1 MDEEKFN
8 QLCATRRG
16 KLGVCTRK
24 MNEIR
29 EAMNSGNVE
38 AVSTGL
44 EELNVAL
51 NDFRNVHQSVQV
63 LLDEEESKSDNDDWY
78 LPKIQTFETF
88 LKEVATWK
96 VVQKDLQAVISP
108 SDSISNVSG
117 SKRKS
122 SRSIASSSSK
132 TTSVSSARLRAEAEK
147 AALLQRT
154 EGLKKKHALELERI
168 EVQNAMERVE
178 LETELAAVHAKMRV
192 LQSFDTECIESKLIS
207 SEGSESPGDG
217 MNKYLKSHQGTNG
230 IKESLQPEP
239 SPVEYAKISVI
250 PKTPLQRA
258 LTHNVRLQRSQGP
271 CQMPP
276 LTRIGQTSAD
286 ATLPLAPSG
295 LSSNNLGAITD
306 LIVQQQNM
314 SSLPTRHVPVFNG
327 EPLNFKPFMQA
338 FEHCI
343 ENKTNSNQDRLYY
356 LEQYTSGQPKEL
368 VRSCLHMDADRGFA
382 EAKRLLEH
390 HFGDEFKITN
400 AYMEKALN
408 WNNIPVDNGEALHS
422 YALFLRG
429 CL

>member
-1 MDEEKFN
+1 M
-8 QLCATRRG
+8 
-16 KLGVCTRK
+16 CTRK

-29 EAMNSGNVE
+29 EAMDSGNVE
-38 AVSTGL
+38 AVNKGL
-44 EELNVAL
+44 EELNVVL

-63 LLDEEESKSDNDDWY
+63 LLDEEERKSDKDDWY
-78 LPKIQTFETF
+78 LPKIQIFETF

-96 VVQKDLQAVISP
+96 VVQKDLQSVISP

-122 SRSIASSSSK
+122 SCSIASSSS
-132 TTSVSSARLRAEAEK
+132 RAEAEN
-147 AALLQRT
+147 AALLQST

-178 LETELAAVHAKMRV
+178 LETELAAVDAKVRV
-192 LQSFDTECIESKLIS
+192 LQSFDTECMESKLIS
-207 SEGSESPGDG
+207 PEGSESPGDG

-230 IKESLQPEP
+230 IKETLQPEP

-276 LTRIGQTSAD
+276 LNQIGLTSAD
-286 ATLPLAPSG
+286 ATLPLAPLD

-306 LIVQQQNM
+306 LIVQQQKM
-314 SSLPTRHVPVFNG
+314 SSLPTRHVPVFKG

-343 ENKTNSNQDRLYY
+343 ESKTNSSQDRLYY
-356 LEQYTSGQPKEL
+356 LERYTSGQLKEL

-382 EAKRLLEH
+382 EAKRLFAQADQLKPYSPDIS
-390 HFGDEFKITN
+390 F
-400 AYMEKALN
+400 
-408 WNNIPVDNGEALHS
+408 P
-422 YALFLRG
+422 
-429 CL
+429 

>member
-8 QLCATRRG
+8 QLCATCRG
-16 KLGVCTRK
+16 KLGMCTRK

-29 EAMNSGNVE
+29 EPMNRGNVE
-38 AVSTGL
+38 AVNTGL

-63 LLDEEESKSDNDDWY
+63 LLDEEETKSGKDDWY
-78 LPKIQTFETF
+78 LPKIQIFETF

-96 VVQKDLQAVISP
+96 VVKKDLQSVMPP

-122 SRSIASSSSK
+122 SCSIASSSSK
-132 TTSVSSARLRAEAEK
+132 TTSARLRAEAEK
-147 AALLQRT
+147 AALLQST

-178 LETELAAVHAKMRV
+178 LETELAAVDAKVRV
-192 LQSFDTECIESKLIS
+192 LQTFDTECMESKLIS

-230 IKESLQPEP
+230 IKETLQLEP

-258 LTHNVRLQRSQGP
+258 LTHNVRLQRSQGA
-271 CQMPP
+271 CQIPP
-276 LTRIGQTSAD
+276 LNQIGLTSAD
-286 ATLPLAPSG
+286 ATLPLAPLD
-295 LSSNNLGAITD
+295 LSSNNLVAITD
-306 LIVQQQNM
+306 LIVQQQKM

-343 ENKTNSNQDRLYY
+343 ESKTNSSQDRLYY
-356 LEQYTSGQPKEL
+356 LEQYTSGQLKEL

-382 EAKRLLEH
+382 EAKRLLAQADQLKPYSPDIR
-390 HFGDEFKITN
+390 F
-400 AYMEKALN
+400 
-408 WNNIPVDNGEALHS
+408 P
-422 YALFLRG
+422 
-429 CL
+429 

>member
-24 MNEIR
+24 INEIR

-63 LLDEEESKSDNDDWY
+63 LLDEEERKSDNDDWY

-108 SDSISNVSG
+108 LDSISNVSG

-122 SRSIASSSSK
+122 SRSIASSSYK

-178 LETELAAVHAKMRV
+178 LETELAAVDAKMRV

-217 MNKYLKSHQGTNG
+217 MNKYLKSHQ
-230 IKESLQPEP
+230 
-239 SPVEYAKISVI
+239 
-250 PKTPLQRA
+250 
-258 LTHNVRLQRSQGP
+258 
-271 CQMPP
+271 
-276 LTRIGQTSAD
+276 
-286 ATLPLAPSG
+286 
-295 LSSNNLGAITD
+295 
-306 LIVQQQNM
+306 
-314 SSLPTRHVPVFNG
+314 
-327 EPLNFKPFMQA
+327 
-338 FEHCI
+338 
-343 ENKTNSNQDRLYY
+343 
-356 LEQYTSGQPKEL
+356 
-368 VRSCLHMDADRGFA
+368 
-382 EAKRLLEH
+382 
-390 HFGDEFKITN
+390 
-400 AYMEKALN
+400 
-408 WNNIPVDNGEALHS
+408 
-422 YALFLRG
+422 
-429 CL
+429 